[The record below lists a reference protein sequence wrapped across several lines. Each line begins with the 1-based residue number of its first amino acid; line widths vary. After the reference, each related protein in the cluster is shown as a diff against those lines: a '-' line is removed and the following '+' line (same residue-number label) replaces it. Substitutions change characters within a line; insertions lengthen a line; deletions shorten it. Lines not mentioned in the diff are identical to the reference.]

1 MTKREA
7 YPQGYKSAPKQPF
20 DLKKWKDT
28 AVKAKIA
35 AREYKEYTEE
45 QLVNHLTQKWDLQ
58 ERESFKDWLKY
69 QTKRGRQDMSMQKTA
84 YDYNSANQ
92 EEQLNEL
99 KKKLRS
105 RVSSAERLLNRM
117 LDEGLLAGNDD
128 KALYIGR
135 ILQKL
140 KEEIN
145 LLKRPQIMQARHQ
158 RAGNIFRKAG
168 LVELADIMVGSI
180 SVIGS
185 FGKKEM
191 VKTAAEGA
199 DLSGAMEMIK
209 DELDIF
215 NYGVHLD
222 KMMKI
227 RGELL
232 ADGRNSEAD
241 TILEII
247 KKELDDIDG
256 IHKKLVEI
264 YTSLGQVPRQRKQVS
279 KPVEP
284 RMEPR
289 VKMPREPRME
299 APMEPA
305 PRNIPAPRGPEVPN
319 LPR

>member
-1 MTKREA
+1 MHDWA
-7 YPQGYKSAPKQPF
+7 
-20 DLKKWKDT
+20 KK
-28 AVKAKIA
+28 
-35 AREYKEYTEE
+35 EF
-45 QLVNHLTQKWDLQ
+45 L
-58 ERESFKDWLKY
+58 
-69 QTKRGRQDMSMQKTA
+69 
-84 YDYNSANQ
+84 
-92 EEQLNEL
+92 
-99 KKKLRS
+99 
-105 RVSSAERLLNRM
+105 
-117 LDEGLLAGNDD
+117 
-128 KALYIGR
+128 KALSTKTKLDPHDFLPGEDPTEWFQR
-135 ILQKL
+135 IMRGK
-140 KEEIN
+140 N
-145 LLKRPQIMQARHQ
+145 NR
-158 RAGNIFRKAG
+158 NI
-168 LVELADIMVGSI
+168 
-180 SVIGS
+180 
-185 FGKKEM
+185 
-191 VKTAAEGA
+191 KTAAEGA

-256 IHKKLVEI
+256 IHKKLVEV

-289 VKMPREPRME
+289 VEMPRME
-299 APMEPA
+299 APK
-305 PRNIPAPRGPEVPN
+305 GPEVPN